1 MNYIVEYHNQI
12 KTGKIIVSKK
22 VRTLFDYLVWL
33 IDGNSD
39 RWVYDEAK
47 ANRPIEFI
55 EQFCKHDTGKNHN
68 QPFILELWQKAIIA
82 ATFGIVD
89 FETGKRKYREMLLV
103 VARKNGKSTLAAA
116 IGLYMLMKSGEYGAE
131 IYSAATKRDQAAII
145 WDAAVKMIKKSPAL
159 YKRNRCLVNKI
170 VYDRLNGVFKPLS
183 SESNTLDGLNVYV
196 SLIDELHAIQDKNL
210 YDVIIDGMIAR
221 DEPLSVITTTAG
233 TVRDNIF
240 DLKYEQAE
248 RALNNM
254 AEFVDDDYTFLPV
267 VYELDHKSEWT
278 NSECW
283 AKANPGLGTIKKIDQ
298 LENKVMLAKA
308 NDLLVKNLLCKDFN
322 IRETSHDSFLSYD
335 DAVNTDTYDMA
346 ELKPRYAI
354 GGVDLSSTTDLTCAT
369 VLFKTSR
376 DGELYAKQM
385 YWIPED
391 TLEKHI
397 ASDKVPYDI
406 WVKRGLIRL
415 CPGNMVD
422 YQMVIQWFHELRDKY
437 NLITYKIGYD
447 AWSAQSFASL
457 MTLNFGDNTMDVVRQ
472 GAQTLSTPMK
482 QLGAELK
489 AKNINYDNND
499 VLKWCLL
506 NVEMEVDKNYN
517 IKPRKP
523 KNERQRIDGF
533 ASLLDAY
540 VEYDRIK
547 DEYLNLVGG

>member
-1 MNYIVEYHNQI
+1 
-12 KTGKIIVSKK
+12 
-22 VRTLFDYLVWL
+22 
-33 IDGNSD
+33 
-39 RWVYDEAK
+39 
-47 ANRPIEFI
+47 
-55 EQFCKHDTGKNHN
+55 
-68 QPFILELWQKAIIA
+68 
-82 ATFGIVD
+82 
-89 FETGKRKYREMLLV
+89 
-103 VARKNGKSTLAAA
+103 
-116 IGLYMLMKSGEYGAE
+116 
-131 IYSAATKRDQAAII
+131 
-145 WDAAVKMIKKSPAL
+145 
-159 YKRNRCLVNKI
+159 
-170 VYDRLNGVFKPLS
+170 
-183 SESNTLDGLNVYV
+183 
-196 SLIDELHAIQDKNL
+196 
-210 YDVIIDGMIAR
+210 
-221 DEPLSVITTTAG
+221 
-233 TVRDNIF
+233 
-240 DLKYEQAE
+240 
-248 RALNNM
+248 
-254 AEFVDDDYTFLPV
+254 
-267 VYELDHKSEWT
+267 
-278 NSECW
+278 
-283 AKANPGLGTIKKIDQ
+283 
-298 LENKVMLAKA
+298 MLAKA

-422 YQMVIQWFHELRDKY
+422 YQMVIQWFHELRDQY

>member
-68 QPFILELWQKAIIA
+68 HPFILELWQKAIIA

-335 DAVNTDTYDMA
+335 DAVNTATYDMA

-397 ASDKVPYDI
+397 SSDKVPYDI

-457 MTLNFGDNTMDVVRQ
+457 MTLHFGDNTMDVVRQ

>member
-68 QPFILELWQKAIIA
+68 HPFILELWQKAIIA

-335 DAVNTDTYDMA
+335 DAVNTATYDMA

-397 ASDKVPYDI
+397 SSDKVPYDI

>member
-68 QPFILELWQKAIIA
+68 HPFILELWQKAIIA
-82 ATFGIVD
+82 ATFGIID

-335 DAVNTDTYDMA
+335 DAVNTATYDMA

-376 DGELYAKQM
+376 EGELYAKQM

-397 ASDKVPYDI
+397 SSDKVPYDI